1 MAVESVSGYLWNEC
15 PDQRGISVRMLVEWV
30 SGWSWNPQFATWF
43 KLARRSARL
52 ATQAHLLL
60 SLAGRIGRGT
70 GGVTAKLTTNG
81 RGAAIKH
88 PGDRS
93 LAQALKLAELD
104 RDAFFYR
111 FKSVSELLEA
121 VA

>member
-1 MAVESVSGYLWNEC
+1 M
-15 PDQRGISVRMLVEWV
+15 SVRMLVEWV
-30 SGWSWNPQFATWF
+30 SGWSWNPQ
-43 KLARRSARL
+43 R
-52 ATQAHLLL
+52 
-60 SLAGRIGRGT
+60 
-70 GGVTAKLTTNG
+70 
-81 RGAAIKH
+81 AAIKH